1 MNMPIKMVKDLENL
15 PSYLCLNASQD
26 QSSQTQPPVYLTPES
41 DGIQN
46 HKTEILIYDSQSKWC
61 FTAYF
66 FFAQFTKTENV
77 VFPSVKRRRPTVIFL
92 TVSF

>member
-41 DGIQN
+41 DGNQN
-46 HKTEILIYDSQSKWC
+46 HMALLGGSCSFNPVKISQLANIIIPWLKYMLIDNPHATIS
-61 FTAYF
+61 
-66 FFAQFTKTENV
+66 
-77 VFPSVKRRRPTVIFL
+77 
-92 TVSF
+92 